1 MSSITFVNSNQLKQ
15 GNRSVLPKAK
25 QILYKSIKKSIE
37 LLEDSVVMIMIVM
50 IMIVMIMIVMAHT
63 SQSPELG
70 LIEHFCDRSGQP
82 EQQR

>member
-1 MSSITFVNSNQLKQ
+1 MSSITFANSNQLKQ
-15 GNRSVLPKAK
+15 GNRSVLPKAR

-37 LLEDSVVMIMIVM
+37 LLEDSV
-50 IMIVMIMIVMAHT
+50 VMIMIVMAHT

-70 LIEHFCDRSGQP
+70 LIEHFCDRSGEP

>member
-1 MSSITFVNSNQLKQ
+1 MSSITFANSSQLKQ
-15 GNRSVLPKAK
+15 GNRSVLPKAR

-37 LLEDSVVMIMIVM
+37 LLEDSV
-50 IMIVMIMIVMAHT
+50 VMIMIVMAHT

-70 LIEHFCDRSGQP
+70 LIEHFCDRSGEP